1 VSERTETP
9 RDGPRTDEPQTSD
22 EPTVTGTERT
32 FDPEA
37 DEPASTVL
45 ITAFAELTGQ
55 DPEAMERPLQDCVDA
70 EALDA
75 LVGSAPGSD
84 GVEKVRFTIDGYEVV
99 VRSEGTVSIV
109 AD

>member
-1 VSERTETP
+1 MSERTKPSDDETSGDDP
-9 RDGPRTDEPQTSD
+9 WRGDQQAADGKEWR
-22 EPTVTGTERT
+22 
-32 FDPEA
+32 FDPEG
-37 DEPASTVL
+37 DEPASTAL

-55 DPEAMERPLQDCVDA
+55 DPEAMERPLHRTVDA

-75 LVGSAPGSD
+75 LFGSAPGSD
-84 GVEKVRFTIDGYEVV
+84 GVERIRFTIDGYEVV